1 MESKWYKDLTKN
13 QLDDLKR
20 DPKSQESLKWFKRPA
35 YQYTSMEGGEHGRSN
50 SNTDSAVYCN
60 NRTTGAES
68 L

>member
-13 QLDDLKR
+13 QLDDLKK

-35 YQYTSMEGGEHGRSN
+35 YQYTSMEGGEHGN
-50 SNTDSAVYCN
+50 SNTGSTVHSD